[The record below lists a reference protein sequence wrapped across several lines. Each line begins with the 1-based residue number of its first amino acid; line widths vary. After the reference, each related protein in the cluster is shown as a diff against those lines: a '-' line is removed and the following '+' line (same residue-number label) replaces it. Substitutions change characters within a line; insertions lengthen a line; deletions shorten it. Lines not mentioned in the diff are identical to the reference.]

1 MVTDAKG
8 KAVTTKSKEK
18 TKATGAKENARAT
31 GLKEFLSNLATD
43 PRKLGEFLHEP
54 EDAMSSA
61 NLSEEDKTALRS
73 GVAGMVAARLA
84 GVPLDQ
90 AFLLLGYQKV
100 APVYAPMIQMH
111 YVCAPPSAYQKLA
124 ALPASMIHYPP
135 GTPEPAYSP
144 PQYVIYPPQFVVQ
157 PPPQYVAYPP
167 QFVVQPPP
175 QYVAYP
181 PQFVVQP
188 PPPQYVAY
196 PPQFVVQPPPSD
208 PGSAAE

>member
-1 MVTDAKG
+1 MTTDVKG
-8 KAVTTKSKEK
+8 KAMTIKVKGK
-18 TKATGAKENARAT
+18 TKATGAKGKTEAT

-54 EDAMSSA
+54 EAAMSTA

-90 AFLLLGYQKV
+90 AFMLLGYQKV
-100 APVYAPMIQMH
+100 APVQAPMIQLH
-111 YVCAPPSAYQKLA
+111 YQFALPPPYQKAA
-124 ALPASMIHYPP
+124 ALPAPMIHYIQAA
-135 GTPEPAYSP
+135 PEPAYPP
-144 PQYVIYPPQFVVQ
+144 PQYVVYPPQFVVQ
-157 PPPQYVAYPP
+157 PPPQYVVYPP

-175 QYVAYP
+175 QYVVYPPPQYVVYP

-188 PPPQYVAY
+188 PPYY
-196 PPQFVVQPPPSD
+196 PR
-208 PGSAAE
+208 